1 MAGPSSLGAIEMA
14 TESAFAETSTT
25 FATDRIPV
33 LGMVNT
39 SGLVWAKEEPGR
51 VEQYLQGGSQ
61 HVLMGQSGSF
71 EMEIDLAG
79 HEATTAGSPTLTL
92 RETLL
97 GYVHG
102 NVALSAAASTTF
114 TGGTATVPTTT
125 ASGTVSPGG
134 LIRSGVLGD
143 GRGNG
148 QFHAVST
155 HVTTS
160 LTLLTGLDVL
170 PTNGDVLYPAACIYP
185 SSTPTTGL
193 NGSIGS
199 LRFRLLTNGLQ
210 YACHGCAITAVTYSN
225 LNTGGRPK
233 ARFTVTVARWSAV
246 SATFPSA
253 VASSTANP
261 SPVAAG
267 SFFFAAVGTATR
279 ATKVIRG
286 FELNYTLG
294 IVPLTGPGG
303 VGAYQSIVG
312 YRRTGDKINLSWVE
326 DADASP
332 TATPVAQGYGTGA
345 TSYHALYTLS
355 TTAGSAVAFYWPKL
369 CVTNV
374 PVQFDDGGIN
384 RMKVE
389 CAAYTSGTTTSA
401 LTLAA
406 QIMAFA

>member
-1 MAGPSSLGAIEMA
+1 MAGPSALGAIEMA
-14 TESAFAETSTT
+14 TESAFAETSST
-25 FATDRIPV
+25 FATDRVPV

-39 SGLVWAKEEPGR
+39 SGLVWAKEDPGR
-51 VEQYLQGGSQ
+51 VEQYRQGGSQ

-79 HEATTAGSPTLTL
+79 HESTTAGSPTLTL

-97 GYVHG
+97 GYAFG
-102 NVALSAAASTTF
+102 NSALSAAASTTY
-114 TGGTATVPTTT
+114 TGGTATAPTTT
-125 ASGTVSPGG
+125 ASATFSAGG
-134 LIRSGVLGD
+134 LVRSGVLAD

-155 HVTTS
+155 HATTT
-160 LTLLTGLDVL
+160 LNLLTGTDVA
-170 PTNGDVLYPAACIYP
+170 PAAADVLYPTAMVYP
-185 SSTPTTGL
+185 GSTPSTGL
-193 NGSIGS
+193 DGSIGS

-210 YACHGCAITAVTYSN
+210 YACHGCAITAVSFSG
-225 LNTGGRPK
+225 LNTGERPK
-233 ARFTVTVARWSAV
+233 IKFTVTVARWAAV

-267 SFFFAAVGTATR
+267 SFFFNAVATATR
-279 ATKVIRG
+279 ALKVIRG
-286 FELNYTLG
+286 FSLDYSLG
-294 IVPLTGPGG
+294 IVPLMGPGG

-312 YRRTGDKINLSWVE
+312 YRRTIDKIGVSWVE

-332 TATPVAQGYGTGA
+332 TTTPVAQGYGTGT

-389 CAAYTSGTTTSA
+389 CAAYTGGTTTSE
-401 LTLAA
+401 LTLSAMR
-406 QIMAFA
+406 MAFA

>member
-1 MAGPSSLGAIEMA
+1 MAGPSVLGAIEMA

-71 EMEIDLAG
+71 EMEIDLTG

-97 GYVHG
+97 GYVFG
-102 NVALSAAASTTF
+102 NAALSASASTTF

-125 ASGTVSPGG
+125 ASGTFSAGS
-134 LIRSGVLGD
+134 LMRTGVLGD

-148 QFHAVST
+148 QFHAIAT
-155 HVTTS
+155 HVTTTA
-160 LTLLTGLDVL
+160 TLLTGTDVAVNAADVMY
-170 PTNGDVLYPAACIYP
+170 PTAMIYP

-210 YACHGCAITAVTYSN
+210 YACHGCAITSVAYSN

-233 ARFTVTVARWSAV
+233 IKFTVTVARWAAV
-246 SATFPSA
+246 SATFPSQ
-253 VASSTANP
+253 VTSSTANP

-267 SFFFAAVGTATR
+267 SFFFAPVATATR
-279 ATKVIRG
+279 ALKVIRG
-286 FELNYTLG
+286 FELNYSLG
-294 IVPLTGPGG
+294 ITPLMGPGG
-303 VGAYQSIVG
+303 VGAYQTIVG
-312 YRRTGDKINLSWVE
+312 FKNTYVGV
-326 DADASP
+326 
-332 TATPVAQGYGTGA
+332 
-345 TSYHALYTLS
+345 
-355 TTAGSAVAFYWPKL
+355 
-369 CVTNV
+369 
-374 PVQFDDGGIN
+374 
-384 RMKVE
+384 KVLW
-389 CAAYTSGTTTSA
+389 
-401 LTLAA
+401 LTW
-406 QIMAFA
+406 